1 VTRPVDRGGR
11 KGSRGYNPA
20 ALRAARFSRFPSAAP
35 RGVPRAICLAVLG
48 AICLV
53 LFAAPAA
60 WGDALT
66 PEYSPSRN
74 ADDIHTLYVIA
85 LAIGL
90 VIFLLVEG
98 VLVTSLIRYRR
109 RRGSA
114 EPAQIRGNTPLEVGW
129 TLGAIA
135 ILVVLAG
142 ITFAYLSD
150 ISTPE
155 PSTATGLNAG
165 TNVAAL
171 HQPPVPGDHALQIHV
186 NAQQYIWRFDYPGS
200 QQVFSYHDMYV
211 PVGTTVTLKI
221 TSSDVDHSWWIPRLG
236 GKADA
241 IPGHTNDTWF
251 RINKP
256 GRYNGQ
262 CAELCG
268 ENHADMRATVIALP
282 PDQFRLWMARQA
294 ADIRQSQALLSLSR
308 RIRGQGP

>member
-1 VTRPVDRGGR
+1 MAIRERGGPTQA
-11 KGSRGYNPA
+11 RGYNPA
-20 ALRAARFSRFPSAAP
+20 ALRAARFSRLPSAAP
-35 RGVPRAICLAVLG
+35 LAAPGALCVAVLG
-48 AICLV
+48 AICVV
-53 LFAAPAA
+53 LIAAPAA

-74 ADDIHTLYVIA
+74 ANDIHTLYVIS
-85 LAIGL
+85 LAIGA

-109 RRGSA
+109 RRGGA

-129 TLGAIA
+129 TVGAVA

-150 ISTPE
+150 VTTPQR
-155 PSTATGLNAG
+155 SSASGLNAG
-165 TNVAAL
+165 TEVAAL
-171 HQPPVPGDHALQIHV
+171 HQPAVPGGHSLQIHV
-186 NAQQYIWRFDYPGS
+186 NGQQYIWRFDYPGA

-221 TSSDVDHSWWIPRLG
+221 TSSDVAHSWWIPKLG

-251 RINKP
+251 RVDKP
-256 GRYNGQ
+256 GRFNGQ

-294 ADIRQSQALLSLSR
+294 ADIRQSQALLSLAR
-308 RIRGQGP
+308 RIRGQEP